1 MKSPRK
7 ILAIQFKFL
16 GDAIVVMPSLEALR
30 KHYPDCELHALVP
43 ESSAPLFQH
52 HPALTRV
59 WVLPR
64 VRGRARMKATWPILR
79 AVRAER
85 FDRSVDFCGNDRGA
99 IMSLLSGAPVR
110 LGVLQPGG
118 FLGRRFCYTQTVP
131 VGSNDQHET
140 LRLAHILSAWNIPT
154 PTPVK
159 LSLFTDPS
167 LQASSR
173 ALLPE
178 RTIVCHTGA
187 GQTKKEWPMTHWA
200 AFHRLA
206 SAAGY
211 NLVFSRGV
219 GKREEAAMDHLKTLV
234 PEMKILPP
242 LKLAEFIAVLKE
254 AHAVITNDTGPMHFA
269 AALGVP
275 LVAMFGPTSVVKWAP
290 LSERARI
297 LQADNCTCH
306 FTLHNCANAV
316 HCMTRIAPE
325 MVLQNLTDA
334 LRISGTGVSPVRFD
348 SDSHGQDAR
357 GTKH

>member
-1 MKSPRK
+1 MKPPRK

-16 GDAIVVMPSLEALR
+16 GDAIVVMPSLEAIR

-43 ESSAPLFQH
+43 ESSAPLFLH
-52 HPALTRV
+52 HPALTKV

-64 VRGRARMKATWPILR
+64 VRGRARIKETWPILR

-99 IMSLLSGAPVR
+99 IMSLLCGAPVR

-118 FLGRRFCYTQTVP
+118 FFGRRFCYTQRIP
-131 VGSNDQHET
+131 IAPQDQHET
-140 LRLAHILSAWNIPT
+140 LRLAHILSPWDIPI
-154 PTPVK
+154 PPALK

-167 LQASSR
+167 LQASAR

-178 RTIVCHTGA
+178 RSIICHIGA
-187 GQTKKEWPMTHWA
+187 GQSKKEWPMTHWA

-206 SAAGY
+206 NAKGY
-211 NLVFSRGV
+211 NLVFSRGI
-219 GKREEAAMDHLKTLV
+219 GKREEAAMEQLKTLV
-234 PEMKILPP
+234 PQVKILPP

-254 AHAVITNDTGPMHFA
+254 AHAVVCNDTGPMHFT

-275 LVAMFGPTSVVKWAP
+275 LVAMFGPTSVIKWAP
-290 LSERARI
+290 LSERVRI
-297 LQADNCTCH
+297 LRAENCTCH
-306 FTLHNCANAV
+306 YTLHDCENTV

-325 MVLQNLTDA
+325 TVLQNLVDV
-334 LRISGTGVSPVRFD
+334 LR
-348 SDSHGQDAR
+348 A
-357 GTKH
+357 